1 MRLRPNE
8 LPRAVF
14 AGEIAADSV
23 GAIVIFQPDNKIVR
37 LADVKT
43 AGWILKNV
51 CPIHGDE
58 IGSKGRTRSPYPSI
72 Y

>member
-1 MRLRPNE
+1 
-8 LPRAVF
+8 
-14 AGEIAADSV
+14 
-23 GAIVIFQPDNKIVR
+23 VIFQPDNKIVR